1 MSCGKK
7 IYIISKIIIYIYIIN
22 RSVVPLYIYIL
33 RILFVR
39 IAFEWLLVAYN
50 RARKQNLFFQYY
62 FILRLT
68 VENVC
73 SQNHVSA
80 TDSSNL
86 SYFFLDLTY
95 FGKVRIKSLLIII
108 IYTICG

>member
-1 MSCGKK
+1 MRKK
-7 IYIISKIIIYIYIIN
+7 NIYNIENHNIYIYN
-22 RSVVPLYIYIL
+22 KSFGCPLIYIL

-62 FILRLT
+62 FILHLT

-80 TDSSNL
+80 TESSNL
-86 SYFFLDLTY
+86 SFFFLDLTY